1 MSLSEYLSDSRS
13 DVLWISKSALWWW
26 GIGINS
32 VSRSSEPLFH
42 IVDIH
47 ARIDLECLEE
57 CDDGNGDSVRIH
69 QGWLAYV
76 LNSSRESWLQQEH

>member
-13 DVLWISKSALWWW
+13 DVLWISRSALWVWQ

-42 IVDIH
+42 MVDSH
-47 ARIDLECLEE
+47 ARIDPEGLRG
-57 CDDGNGDSVRIH
+57 CDDGNGVSAKIH
-69 QGWLAYV
+69 QDLAS
-76 LNSSRESWLQQEH
+76 LCISSSRQS